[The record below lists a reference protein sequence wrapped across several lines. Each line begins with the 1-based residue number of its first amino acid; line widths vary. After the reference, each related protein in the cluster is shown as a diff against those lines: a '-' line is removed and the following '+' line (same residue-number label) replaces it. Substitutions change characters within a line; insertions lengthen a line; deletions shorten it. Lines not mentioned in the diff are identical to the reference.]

1 MSIFTASQRKISSIE
16 EAKKNLAPE
25 FFRQDDT
32 PRLIVGENGAIMFG
46 NDAFKLLCDVQHEI
60 EGFRIT
66 DLFIFDQQEQFF
78 CEGLQKITLAG
89 TGEEFLFQFDWLNL
103 PGRDSVLVLSAET
116 LNAREKLRDFVEEKI
131 GEKQRDLTPFADMS
145 ADCHM
150 ISDLGGHITS
160 INKHFETLFGYHDG
174 EIAGLCLVD
183 LVHYEDKAEF
193 RNTMRSLREEGTEDL
208 DIIFKTRCLRKN
220 DDILWVVWTHR
231 KVGEQIYSIA
241 RNITERENYKA
252 ALEHQ
257 QQQLNEAEAIGHI
270 GQWEWRVGGEDV
282 IFSAQLYTIFGLE
295 PDGPLP
301 TLNTLNHMVYLR
313 DKSRM
318 MQVFQRAIIEQ
329 NSYEVDFRIKRPDGG
344 IRYIRCEGRCKADMD
359 DDVVALYGIMQDV
372 TDTMLRERDLVQAK
386 ESAERA
392 YAAKTQFLANM
403 SHELRTPLNAVI
415 GFSEM
420 MERQLLGPLGNEKY
434 VEYITGIRKS
444 GEHLLDLISD
454 ILDMSKIEAGKYDLS
469 LEKINVVKTARL
481 AIHMVE
487 GRTVNNNVK
496 LQIEVDNE
504 NTNMVADRRAVMQII
519 LNLLSNAVKF
529 SKYGGL
535 VQLKIR
541 QNGNF
546 VFIIVKDQGIGIP
559 ADKLATITEPFEQV
573 ESHYT
578 REYEGTGLGL
588 AITKELTE
596 LHGGALKI
604 SSVVGEGTEV
614 IVRLPIDCSLDN

>member
-1 MSIFTASQRKISSIE
+1 
-16 EAKKNLAPE
+16 
-25 FFRQDDT
+25 
-32 PRLIVGENGAIMFG
+32 
-46 NDAFKLLCDVQHEI
+46 
-60 EGFRIT
+60 
-66 DLFIFDQQEQFF
+66 
-78 CEGLQKITLAG
+78 
-89 TGEEFLFQFDWLNL
+89 
-103 PGRDSVLVLSAET
+103 
-116 LNAREKLRDFVEEKI
+116 
-131 GEKQRDLTPFADMS
+131 
-145 ADCHM
+145 
-150 ISDLGGHITS
+150 
-160 INKHFETLFGYHDG
+160 
-174 EIAGLCLVD
+174 
-183 LVHYEDKAEF
+183 
-193 RNTMRSLREEGTEDL
+193 
-208 DIIFKTRCLRKN
+208 
-220 DDILWVVWTHR
+220 
-231 KVGEQIYSIA
+231 
-241 RNITERENYKA
+241 
-252 ALEHQ
+252 
-257 QQQLNEAEAIGHI
+257 
-270 GQWEWRVGGEDV
+270 
-282 IFSAQLYTIFGLE
+282 
-295 PDGPLP
+295 
-301 TLNTLNHMVYLR
+301 
-313 DKSRM
+313 
-318 MQVFQRAIIEQ
+318 
-329 NSYEVDFRIKRPDGG
+329 
-344 IRYIRCEGRCKADMD
+344 
-359 DDVVALYGIMQDV
+359 
-372 TDTMLRERDLVQAK
+372 MLRERDLVQAK